1 MIIYTT
7 EFVIRSQN
15 DFGQAGQLT
24 CTVQTSP
31 DTGITVAWWV
41 NGNKIDTE
49 HSTKYHT
56 EVVPM
61 NPDDVMQYKLMIE
74 DVQHSDIGSYLCQL
88 STAYRV
94 EDSQEAWLQVDF
106 RKGQCCIFNSRSL
119 KKHLCLIGKNSHFNL
134 GTDEGGSTH
143 INGEYQPS
151 YLNCKPREYCACLCI
166 VYSHTPFQMLP
177 LTHAN

>member
-1 MIIYTT
+1 MARLEKHISITTYSKLVAIVQLHVYTPSFLSLSLSLSLSSPLSLPLSPSPPPSLSLSLPPSLSPAPPVIIYTT
-7 EFVIRSQN
+7 EFVIRGQN

-41 NGNKIDTE
+41 NGSKIDTE
-49 HSTKYHT
+49 HSTKYRT

-74 DVQHSDIGSYLCQL
+74 DVQHPDIGSYLCQL

-106 RKGQCCIFNSRSL
+106 RKG
-119 KKHLCLIGKNSHFNL
+119 
-134 GTDEGGSTH
+134 
-143 INGEYQPS
+143 
-151 YLNCKPREYCACLCI
+151 
-166 VYSHTPFQMLP
+166 
-177 LTHAN
+177 

>member
-7 EFVIRSQN
+7 EFVIRSKS
-15 DFGQAGQLT
+15 DFGRPGQLT

-41 NGNKIDTE
+41 NGSKIDTE

-56 EVVPM
+56 EVVTMTP
-61 NPDDVMQYKLMIE
+61 NDVVQYKLMIE

-106 RKGQCCIFNSRSL
+106 RKG
-119 KKHLCLIGKNSHFNL
+119 K
-134 GTDEGGSTH
+134 
-143 INGEYQPS
+143 
-151 YLNCKPREYCACLCI
+151 
-166 VYSHTPFQMLP
+166 V
-177 LTHAN
+177 